1 MKRKN
6 DDFLRPRGKS
16 LLTIVVGGFYGDEGK
31 GKIVGCLATKRQYDY
46 VVRAGGGPQAGHT
59 VTDGKKVTQI
69 PSGFIAPDA
78 KLLIGRGTVINPDV
92 VLREIETYGVGGRIG
107 IDYGCTIIEGPKHI
121 EQERELVERIGSVGT
136 GTGPARVDR
145 LLRKAK
151 IAKDIKALRLYL
163 VDVAAEVNRA
173 INLDKRILVEGVQG
187 YCLSLLNYKFYP
199 YVTSQDTT
207 ASQFAVDV
215 GIGPMA
221 IDEVVVVYKAYVSR
235 VGPGPMRFEWAKEQ
249 RDARGTEERGTVS
262 GRLRRL
268 GDFDK
273 NLAKES
279 LSRNTGTHAAITCID
294 RLFKGNAGVKEFD
307 QLTKEAKDFIE
318 KLNTLFKKASKYY
331 RGIAAIST
339 GPNLEDTILLV

>member
-1 MKRKN
+1 MKRKSEG
-6 DDFLRPRGKS
+6 FSRPQGKS

-31 GKIVGCLATKRQYDY
+31 GKIVGCLAVKRQYDY

-69 PSGFIAPDA
+69 PSGFIAPDS

-92 VLREIETYGVGGRIG
+92 VLQEIETYGVGSRIG
-107 IDYGCTIIEGPKHI
+107 IDYGCTIIEPKHF

-145 LLRKAK
+145 LLRSAK
-151 IAKDIKALRLYL
+151 IAKDIKALKPYL
-163 VDVAAEVNRA
+163 VDVASEVNRA
-173 INLDKRILVEGVQG
+173 IKLGKRILVEGVQG

-199 YVTSQDTT
+199 YVTTQDTT
-207 ASQFAVDV
+207 ASQFAVDI

-235 VGPGPMRFEWAKEQ
+235 VGPGPMRFEWTEEQ
-249 RDARGTEERGTVS
+249 KKQYGIEERGTVS
-262 GRLRRL
+262 GRIRRL

-279 LSRNTGTHAAITCID
+279 LSRNTGTRVAITCID

-318 KLNTLFKKASKYY
+318 GLNTLFKKASNYY
-331 RGIAAIST
+331 SGIAAIST
-339 GPNLEDTILLV
+339 GPNLEDTILLF